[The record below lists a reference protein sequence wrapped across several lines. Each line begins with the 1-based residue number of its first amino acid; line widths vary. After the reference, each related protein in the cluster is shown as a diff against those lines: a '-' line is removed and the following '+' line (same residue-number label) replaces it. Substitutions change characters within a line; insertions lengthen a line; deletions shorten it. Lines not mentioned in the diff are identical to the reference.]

1 MTVPALR
8 EFILRQGPSR
18 NILNLEWG
26 ALWALNKKYIDPD
39 SARHTAVFQ
48 EDAVSWHVKGIDGP
62 SEATK
67 PKYIKNLE
75 LGNKKVV
82 YNKTILLE
90 QVDAQSLKE
99 NEEITLMNWG
109 NAYVRRIVW
118 AEQTGKNTKPNV
130 TGLDLE
136 LHLDGDVKKTKKISW
151 LAAVKSNLIPVDL
164 VSFDY
169 LITKDKLE
177 KEDNLETFL
186 ASDTEFRA
194 QAYADCNVVDLPRGS
209 IIQFE
214 RKGYYKLDVEY
225 KGEDDAR
232 MVFFDIPSG
241 KA

>member
-8 EFILRQGPSR
+8 EFILKQGPSR

-26 ALWALNKKYIDPD
+26 ALWALNKKYIDHD
-39 SARHTAVFQ
+39 AARHTAIVQ
-48 EDAVSWHVKGIDGP
+48 ADAVPCHVIGVDG
-62 SEATK
+62 SSTASK

-75 LGNKKVV
+75 LGNKKIV
-82 YNKTILLE
+82 YDKTILIE
-90 QVDAQSLKE
+90 QVDAQSLVE
-99 NEEITLMNWG
+99 GEEITLMNWG
-109 NAYVRRIVW
+109 NAYVRHTVRD
-118 AEQTGKNTKPNV
+118 ETGQKNV

-136 LHLDGDVKKTKKISW
+136 LHLEGDVKKTKKLSW
-151 LAAVKSNLIPVDL
+151 LASVEQNLIPVDI

-177 KEDNLETFL
+177 KDDTLEDFL
-186 ASDTEFRA
+186 ATNTEFRS
-194 QAYADCNVVDLPRGS
+194 QAFADCNVKELSKGA

-225 KGEDDAR
+225 GKGER

-241 KA
+241 KT